1 MCVVSNSGYVV
12 WLKLFKMYVQGLDQ
26 EDGIDNEFEEDN
38 IGDEIQEDNLNDE
51 FQEEKHG

>member
-1 MCVVSNSGYVV
+1 MSNSGYVV